1 MKLLGFLIA
10 LFASLAAA
18 SQPTQVDSEYVVTA
32 SGGITIGRAKASFTR
47 KGDTYSIRSELRSDG
62 ALKVFLDDQFTT
74 ESTGRVDNEGLK
86 PLEYSER
93 RAKDNKRDFKST
105 FNWKNNVVHTVL
117 RDEPSD
123 AWFPPGTQDPLSS
136 LYQFMHMKELGE
148 TLAMPMADRRRI
160 SAYTYKLMGEARIVT
175 PAGEFDTRHYQRIP
189 PVQLIPTDRKE
200 SRVDVWLAK
209 DRYNF
214 PVRLVID
221 DPKGYKLEQT
231 LVAINAK

>member
-1 MKLLGFLIA
+1 MKLLGFLIT
-10 LFASLAAA
+10 LFSSLAAA
-18 SQPTQVDSEYVVTA
+18 AQPTQIESEYIVTTN
-32 SGGITIGRAKASFTR
+32 GGITIGRAKASFTR
-47 KGDTYSIRSELRSDG
+47 TGDTYRIRSETRSDG

-74 ESTGRVDNEGLK
+74 ESTGRVDKDGLK

-105 FNWKNNVVHTVL
+105 FNWNNNVVHTVL

-136 LYQFMHMKELGE
+136 LYQFMHMKELGQM
-148 TLAMPMADRRRI
+148 LAIPMADRRRV
-160 SAYTYKLMGEARIVT
+160 SAYTYKLVSEDRIVT
-175 PAGEFDTRHYQRIP
+175 PAGEFDTRHYLRVP
-189 PVQLIPTDRKE
+189 PESLIPTDRKE
-200 SRVDVWLAK
+200 SKVEVWLAK

-221 DPKGYKLEQT
+221 DPKGYRLEQS
-231 LVAINAK
+231 LVALDAK

>member
-1 MKLLGFLIA
+1 MRLLGFMIA
-10 LFASLAAA
+10 LLASLAAA
-18 SQPTQVDSEYVVTA
+18 SQPTHVESEYVLTA

-47 KGDTYSIRSELRSDG
+47 NGDTYSIKSEMRSDG

-74 ESTGRVDNEGLK
+74 ESSGRVDKDGLK

-105 FNWKNNVVHTVL
+105 FNWNNNVVHTVVH
-117 RDEPSD
+117 DDPSD
-123 AWFPPGTQDPLSS
+123 AWFPPGTQDPLS
-136 LYQFMHMKELGE
+136 LYYQFMHMKELGN
-148 TLAMPMADRRRI
+148 TFAIPLSDRRKV
-160 SAYTYKLMGEARIVT
+160 SAYTYKLIDEARIVT

-189 PVQLIPTDRKE
+189 PEQLIPTDRKE

-214 PVRLVID
+214 PVRVVVD
-221 DPKGYKLEQT
+221 DPRGYKLEQS
-231 LVAINAK
+231 LVALDTK